1 MATNQPEVK
10 VRISAEGS
18 QEVVSAL
25 KRIQSQAQQT
35 AGSASGMSTGF
46 EKIGTSMK
54 GAAGAALALTAAV
67 GGIAYAVQGV
77 SAAISAGFDF
87 NRAAESAPI
96 AFAALISS
104 QAKLEDSSGK
114 LLKGQEAY
122 NAALVLSRDLYQQ
135 LLIKGQETAASNEQ
149 LINAFQITLSSGLAA
164 GVTDMGQLLNLST
177 AFLQTATAMQ
187 VPLDQMRQEI
197 SSILTAQISS
207 DSVIG
212 KSLGITNEQVKK
224 AKEQGTLVQ
233 LLNER
238 MAQFVIAAKDANG
251 TLDVMLANTKEA
263 LSTLAGRATRSLFDG
278 VKQGLSSAFNVLIDK
293 SGKLTKPMQ
302 EFADLTDSAAA
313 KFGGVL
319 GSAVSGV
326 ANMIN
331 NMVAVYKEHQSQIDE
346 INRLFGLVFD
356 QIGNVFGELKAA
368 TAQTDMFGHSLTV
381 VDGLAR
387 VAVATFSIMADAIG
401 LSVGAVKLVGAAISR
416 FVIGTLSTALEMLN
430 KVSKF
435 AGGPEFGKGLLDS
448 AKKTQASL
456 KEIQDAGATRLL
468 EGAKNTK
475 AAIAALD
482 AKATAKAKK
491 DAAKASVA
499 TPKITGAL
507 RKPEEDDKKSKAAAD
522 KAKREAEALAK
533 AQLDATVAA
542 ADREQKLADAQRA
555 LMSQKTKEQ
564 YDAGLL
570 SLEQYHAARIN
581 EIKAQYGDEIK
592 LLEARKA
599 AEAAK
604 PVDSAADKVAQAKEI
619 ANIEN
624 DIAIK
629 RIEQEKE
636 IAKVSYE
643 TAKQK
648 KENALALQE
657 AQQQLL
663 EKTGKVDE
671 AARMALDIELA
682 KQEEVL
688 SKAGM
693 TRAEREAYIA
703 TLRKQG
709 EAVIALSAI
718 ERQSSE
724 QLRSLDA
731 ERERIQAQVATGKL
745 FSFQAE
751 QQIAALEQSRIP
763 ALREL
768 AKSMMELAKA
778 SGDAMQ
784 IQRAEDFARQI
795 DALEVSSDVAG
806 KKMGELVKT
815 IEDGLKNSIKDGLMS
830 LVDGNMSVADSFK
843 SLARSVVGSLQEMLA
858 EMIAVQAQQAIL
870 GSLGLGGGAKGG
882 GGSGFL
888 SSALSFFAGGFAEGG
903 QIQGP
908 GTGTSDSMIARVS
921 NGEFVV
927 NAAATRENLALLHAI
942 NNGQSLR
949 KFATGGLVETAG
961 AVATSSALG
970 SADGSAVKSELGVT
984 LDDGLVLRYLN
995 TSAGQNAVVNII
1007 QRNKNKINS
1016 TLRG

>member
-35 AGSASGMSTGF
+35 SNAGTGMASGFDKVGSS
-46 EKIGTSMK
+46 IK
-54 GAAGAALALTAAV
+54 GAAVAAAALTAAV
-67 GGIAYAVQGV
+67 GGIAYAVQGIS
-77 SAAISAGFDF
+77 SAVSAGFDF

-96 AFAALISS
+96 AFAAIISS
-104 QAKLEDSSGK
+104 QAKLEDNSGK

-122 NAALVLSRDLYQQ
+122 NAALVLSRDLYAQ
-135 LLIKGQETAASNEQ
+135 LLVKGQETAASNEQ

-164 GVTDMGQLLNLST
+164 GVTDMGKLLNLST
-177 AFLQTATAMQ
+177 TFLQTATALQ

-207 DSVIG
+207 DSVVAN
-212 KSLGITNEQVKK
+212 SLRITNEQVKK

-233 LLNER
+233 MLEDR
-238 MAQFVIAAKDANG
+238 MKQFTIAAKDANG

-263 LSTLAGRATRSLFDG
+263 LSRLAGNATKSLFDG
-278 VKQGLSSAFNVLIDK
+278 VKKGLSTAFDLLIDK

-302 EFADLTDSAAA
+302 EFSDLVDSTAGNV
-313 KFGGVL
+313 GGAL
-319 GSAVSGV
+319 GSAMATLAEMVSS
-326 ANMIN
+326 
-331 NMVAVYKEHQSQIDE
+331 MVAVYKEHESQLTE
-346 INRLFGLVFD
+346 ISSLVSEIFT
-356 QIGNVFGELKAA
+356 QMGNVVTEIKAA
-368 TAQTDMFGHSLTV
+368 VGQSDTLGFALDYV
-381 VDGLAR
+381 KDAAKI
-387 VAVATFSIMADAIG
+387 AVATFAIMADAIG
-401 LSVGAVKLVGAAISR
+401 LSVGAVKFVGSAISKYI
-416 FVIGTLSTALEMLN
+416 VGTIASGIEMLN
-430 KVSKF
+430 KLSTAV
-435 AGGPEFGKGLLDS
+435 GGPAIGKGIIDS
-448 AKKTQASL
+448 ARKTQASL
-456 KEIQDAGATRLL
+456 AKVQAEGEARLL
-468 EGAKNTK
+468 QGAKNTR
-475 AAIAALD
+475 AAIAAID
-482 AKATAKAKK
+482 KKPSAKRSATTAKA
-491 DAAKASVA
+491 SGTA
-499 TPKITGAL
+499 TPRITGSAL
-507 RKPEEDDKKSKAAAD
+507 PAEAKDDKKGKAAAD
-522 KAKREAEALAK
+522 KAKREAEALAR
-533 AQLDATVAA
+533 AQLDAMVAA
-542 ADREQKLADAQRA
+542 TDREQKLADAQRA
-555 LMSQKTKEQ
+555 IMAQKTKEQ
-564 YDAGLL
+564 YDAGLI
-570 SLEQYHAARIN
+570 SLEEYNKARTAEITKQYD
-581 EIKAQYGDEIK
+581 DEIK
-592 LLEARKA
+592 LLEARKV
-599 AEAAK
+599 AEASK
-604 PVDSAADKVAQAKEI
+604 PTDSAAGRVAQAKEI

-629 RIEQEKE
+629 RLEKDRE
-636 IAKVSYE
+636 LQKVEFE
-643 TAKQK
+643 TAKQR
-648 KENALALQE
+648 KENALAIQE

-663 EKTGKVDE
+663 EKTGQVDA
-671 AARMALDIELA
+671 AARLALDIELA
-682 KQEEVL
+682 KQDELL

-693 TRAEREAYIA
+693 VRAEREAYIG
-703 TLRKQG
+703 TLKKQG

-724 QLRSLDA
+724 QLRALDA
-731 ERERIQAQVATGKL
+731 ERDKIQQQVATGKM
-745 FSFQAE
+745 FTFEAE
-751 QQIAALEQSRIP
+751 KQIAALEQSRIP
-763 ALREL
+763 ALRAL
-768 AKSMMELAKA
+768 AENMMALAKA

-795 DALEVSSDVAG
+795 DALEVSSDIAG
-806 KKMGELVKT
+806 KRMAELTKT

-830 LVDGNMSVADSFK
+830 LADGNMSIADSFK

-870 GSLGLGGGAKGG
+870 SSLGLGGGGG

-888 SSALSFFAGGFAEGG
+888 SSALSFFAGGFADGG

-927 NAAATRENLALLHAI
+927 NAAATRQNLALLHAI

-970 SADGSAVKSELGVT
+970 SSDGNSVKSEMGIT

-1007 QRNKNKINS
+1007 QKNKNKINS
-1016 TLRG
+1016 SLRG